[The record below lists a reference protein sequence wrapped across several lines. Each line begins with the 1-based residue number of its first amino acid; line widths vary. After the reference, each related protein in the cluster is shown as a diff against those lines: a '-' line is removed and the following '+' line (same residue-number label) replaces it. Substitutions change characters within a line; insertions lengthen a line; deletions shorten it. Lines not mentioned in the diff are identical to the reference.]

1 MKKFMVRVST
11 SVTSYGLLALLI
23 YGSLTD
29 SASLVGVAAAAYWV
43 IMALGMFVSII
54 TLIVSYAITSEKDEQ
69 RKQQWLLSIQG
80 TLKKRNP
87 ILRSISWIF
96 FIAIIV
102 LLAYSGWVFTAVSY
116 ALSVL
121 MIKFMISIAR
131 ANVKGLTD

>member
-1 MKKFMVRVST
+1 MVRVST